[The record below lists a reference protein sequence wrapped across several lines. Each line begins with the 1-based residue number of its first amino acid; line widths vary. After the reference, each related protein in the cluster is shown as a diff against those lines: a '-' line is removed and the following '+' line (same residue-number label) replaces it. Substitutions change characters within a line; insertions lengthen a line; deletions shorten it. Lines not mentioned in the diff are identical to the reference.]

1 MSQEITADLPERPR
15 GLTSEEAA
23 ERAAAG
29 QVNIA
34 PKDGQKTIKQ
44 IVLTHTITY
53 FNILNLLLGLL
64 ILFTGQFK
72 NMMFLGVVVSN
83 SVIGIVQELRVKSQ
97 IDKLS
102 VITASRASVFRDGS
116 KKKIPVNEIV
126 LDDLI
131 ALAPGDQVAC
141 DGTVYEASGLEVNES
156 MLTGESKPVRKKDG
170 DPILSGSFIVAGT
183 AVMQAEKVGADC
195 YASELVRKASARKR
209 ASSEMQNVIGRI
221 IKVVSV
227 LIIPVGILL
236 FRSQYIASEGEFD
249 TAIIRTV
256 SGIIG
261 MIPEGLVLL
270 MSVSFII
277 GVGRLAMKRA
287 LVQEMEAI
295 EALARVNVLCTDKT
309 GTITTGEL
317 KVEEIL
323 PLADMHEHEI
333 RKILG
338 HLNGAFSDTNAT
350 QDAMNKAF
358 GQKTDWERGDV
369 IPFSSARKYRAASFP
384 GHGAYV
390 IGAPD
395 FLTKDEKILK
405 EIEEYSMDGYRVLL
419 LGEASALDTADGSV
433 GEVKPLAAVVISD
446 IIKKDAI
453 DTFRYFAENGVAVK
467 VISGD
472 NPVTVAT
479 VAEQAGVE
487 NADRYVDATTL
498 PEDPAELAKVI
509 GDYTVFGRVKPEQKQ
524 AFVRAWQANGKTVA
538 MVGDGVNDVLAI
550 KDADCGIAMANGSDA
565 AKNAAHIVLLDSD
578 FAAMK
583 DIVSE
588 GRIIIANIERVSSLY
603 LTKTIYSLLLSLIFT
618 LIRQPYPWTTLQMG
632 LINVCGIGMPSFLLT
647 MERPKDVSAEGFLRH
662 ILKICMPAAFTM
674 VTAMILIQLLDLIF
688 PWSEEICSTFSLMMG
703 GIVAMLV
710 VANVCW
716 PLTLFRRL
724 VLGAS
729 MITFF
734 AGLFIFP
741 AFYDMHSVFMWW
753 SLLMIPLTL
762 LILIIIY
769 YYSRLTNKFMVWF
782 FRYFREQPL

>member
-1 MSQEITADLPERPR
+1 MSQNTAADLPEIPR

-34 PKDGQKTIKQ
+34 SRDGQKTTKQ
-44 IVLTHTITY
+44 IVLSHTITY
-53 FNILNLLLGLL
+53 FNILNILLGFL
-64 ILFTGQFK
+64 ILLTGQYK
-72 NMMFLGVVVSN
+72 NMLFLGVVVSN
-83 SVIGIVQELRVKSQ
+83 SAIGIIQELRVKSQ

-102 VITASRASVFRDGS
+102 VVTASKASVFRDGS

-131 ALAPGDQVAC
+131 ALSPGDQVAC
-141 DGTVYEASGLEVNES
+141 DGTVYGASGLEVNES

-183 AVMQAEKVGADC
+183 ALMQAEKVGADC

-236 FRSQYIASEGEFD
+236 FRSQYLASEGAFD

-338 HLNGAFSDTNAT
+338 HMNGAFSDTNAT
-350 QDAMNKAF
+350 QEAMNKAF
-358 GQKTDWERGDV
+358 GRKTDWECGDV
-369 IPFSSARKYRAASFP
+369 IPFSSARKYRAAAFP

-390 IGAPD
+390 VGAPD

-419 LGEASALDTADGSV
+419 LGGATALDTADGSV

-446 IIKKDAI
+446 IIKKEAI
-453 DTFRYFAENGVAVK
+453 DTFRYFAENGVDVK

-509 GDYTVFGRVKPEQKQ
+509 GNYTVFGRVKPEQKQ

-674 VTAMILIQLLDLIF
+674 VTAMIMVQLMDLIF

-716 PLTLFRRL
+716 PLTLYRRL
-724 VLGAS
+724 VMGAS

-753 SLLMIPLTL
+753 SLLMVPLTL
-762 LILIIIY
+762 LILIIIF

-782 FRYFREQPL
+782 FRYFRQDPL

>member
-1 MSQEITADLPERPR
+1 MSINEATDLPERPQ
-15 GLTSEEAA
+15 GLTSDEAA

-29 QVNIA
+29 QINVA
-34 PKDGQKTIKQ
+34 PKDGQKTLKQ
-44 IVLTHTITY
+44 IVLSHTITY

-64 ILFTGQFK
+64 IFLTGQYK
-72 NMMFLGVVVSN
+72 NMLFLGVVVSN
-83 SVIGIVQELRVKSQ
+83 SAIGIIQELRVKSQ

-102 VITASRASVFRDGS
+102 VITASKASVFRDGS

-141 DGTVYEASGLEVNES
+141 DGTVYDASGLEVNES

-183 AVMQAEKVGADC
+183 ALMQAEKVGADC

-236 FRSQYIASEGEFD
+236 FRSQYIASGGEFD

-277 GVGRLAMKRA
+277 GVGRLALKRA

-338 HLNGAFSDTNAT
+338 HMNGAFSDTNAT
-350 QDAMNKAF
+350 QEAMNKAF
-358 GQKTDWERGDV
+358 GKKTDWERGDI
-369 IPFSSARKYRAASFP
+369 IPFSSARKYRAAAFP

-390 IGAPD
+390 VGAPD
-395 FLTKDEKILK
+395 FLTEDEKILK
-405 EIEEYSMDGYRVLL
+405 EIEEYSKDGYRVLL
-419 LGEASALDTADGSV
+419 LGEASALDASDGSV
-433 GEVKPLAAVVISD
+433 GEVRPLAAVVISD
-446 IIKKDAI
+446 IIKKEAV
-453 DTFRYFAENGVAVK
+453 DTFRYFAENGGDVK

-487 NADRYVDATTL
+487 NADRWVDATTL

-509 GDYTVFGRVKPEQKQ
+509 GNYTVFGRVKPEQKQ
-524 AFVRAWQANGKTVA
+524 AFVKAWQANGKTVA
-538 MVGDGVNDVLAI
+538 MVGDGGNDGLAI

-674 VTAMILIQLLDLIF
+674 VTAMILVQLMDLVF

-724 VLGAS
+724 VMGAS
-729 MITFF
+729 LITFF
-734 AGLFIFP
+734 GGLIIFP

-753 SLLMIPLTL
+753 SLLMIPLAL

-782 FRYFREQPL
+782 FRYFRQEPL